1 MSDADTDS
9 DAVAMFDRTIRPG
22 DLMHARYERLL
33 DERLHQELALLT
45 MRSRETGEQVREAC
59 QEGRELSD
67 NPELMDALDAE
78 ALLERR
84 ITLLQMRLAL
94 PHR

>member
-1 MSDADTDS
+1 MII
-9 DAVAMFDRTIRPG
+9 DRTIRPG
-22 DLMHARYERLL
+22 DLTRARYERLL
-33 DERLHQELALLT
+33 EERLHEELALLV
-45 MRSRETGEQVREAC
+45 MRSRETRGQVREAC
-59 QEGRELSD
+59 QEARELSD
-67 NPELMDALDAE
+67 NPEQIDALEDQ

>member
-1 MSDADTDS
+1 
-9 DAVAMFDRTIRPG
+9 MFEHRTIRPG
-22 DLMHARYERLL
+22 DLTRARYERSL
-33 DERLHQELALLT
+33 DERLHQELAVLT
-45 MRSRETGEQVREAC
+45 MRTRETGQQVREAC
-59 QEGRELSD
+59 QEDRELSD
-67 NPELMDALDAE
+67 NPELIDALDDE

>member
-1 MSDADTDS
+1 MII
-9 DAVAMFDRTIRPG
+9 DRTIRPG
-22 DLMHARYERLL
+22 DLTRARYERLL

-59 QEGRELSD
+59 HEGRELSE
-67 NPELMDALDAE
+67 NPELIDALDDE
-78 ALLERR
+78 AVLERR
-84 ITLLQMRLAL
+84 ITLLQMQLAL